1 MIDIAT
7 FALFESSQNIS
18 NGQGGV
24 VQQLT
29 GPVTILRPKFVPSNY
44 SFAVS
49 IGVRGLDMHN
59 ENSMHIILKNPSG
72 DVLSDLGEKLL
83 PIAGEDD
90 ILPIEYSGFV
100 ACIDFRIVVIETS
113 GAYILEVYVNNS
125 LIGTKEIPVYVR
137 SVNQ

>member
-29 GPVTILRPKFVPSNY
+29 GPVTILR
-44 SFAVS
+44 
-49 IGVRGLDMHN
+49 GVRGLDMHN

-100 ACIDFRIVVIETS
+100 ACIDFRNVVIETS